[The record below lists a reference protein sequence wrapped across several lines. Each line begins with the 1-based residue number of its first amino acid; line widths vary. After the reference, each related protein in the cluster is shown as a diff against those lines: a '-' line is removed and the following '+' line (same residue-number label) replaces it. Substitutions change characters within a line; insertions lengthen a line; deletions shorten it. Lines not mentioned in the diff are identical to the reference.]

1 MLKKIIKFPILLS
14 FIVSIIMSAIIYASF
29 FDIYQKRFKLSRY
42 SEVKYVGEYSNQDT
56 IDYLG
61 IVDVYRIF
69 PISMVKFQKIYK
81 QKDCFIRFEGI
92 THREIL
98 FVTQHWY
105 DEKLDLDLSKECLQV
120 FNKFFIDDAQGV
132 AELKFKKKIKFEIK
146 YDQVDIYIA
155 PNRLVF
161 IAKPLNFFLLIF
173 FNIFI
178 IIFGFIQFKKKN
190 NIL

>member
-1 MLKKIIKFPILLS
+1 MLKKIIKFPILFS

-42 SEVKYVGEYSNQDT
+42 SEVKYVGEFSNQDT
-56 IDYLG
+56 LDYLG
-61 IVDVYRIF
+61 IIDVYKIF

-81 QKDCFIRFEGI
+81 QKDCFIRFDGY

-105 DEKLDLDLSKECLQV
+105 DEKFDHDLSKECLQV
-120 FNKFFIDDAQGV
+120 FNKFFIDDTQGFV
-132 AELKFKKKIKFEIK
+132 ELKFKKKIKFEIK
-146 YDQVDIYIA
+146 YDQVDIYTA

-161 IAKPLNFFLLIF
+161 IAQPLNFFLLIF

-178 IIFGFIQFKKKN
+178 IIFSFIQFKKKN